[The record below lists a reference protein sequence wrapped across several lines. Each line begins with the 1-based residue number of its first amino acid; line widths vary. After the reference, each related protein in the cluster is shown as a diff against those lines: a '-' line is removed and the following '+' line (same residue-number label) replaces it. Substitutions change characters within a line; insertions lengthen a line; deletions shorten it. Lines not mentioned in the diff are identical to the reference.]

1 MDFMQVIRIV
11 ILVLQITFAICYS
24 YQVFYII
31 YMLIQPQ
38 TVLKKEA
45 TPHRFAVLISARN
58 ESAVIGQL
66 LNSIRNQTY
75 PRELVDVYVIADNCT
90 DNTGEIAEK
99 HGAKVYV
106 RNNLE
111 LIGKGYAL
119 DFALKKMM
127 ADGDFDNYDAF
138 MVFDADNILEP
149 DYIEQMN
156 KVFSQGHRAIT
167 SYRNSKNFDDN
178 WITGGYST
186 WFLRESKYLNNARM
200 NLHTSCAISGTGFL
214 VHHDIF
220 AENGGWKHHL
230 LTEDIEFSIDSVIKG
245 ERIAYCPDAVLYDE
259 QPITFKQS
267 WNQRL
272 RWAKGFYQVFAKY
285 GGGLFKSIFKFNK
298 GSFAAFDMLMSIFP
312 ALFLTIAYI
321 ITYLVCIVYCA
332 VTSNGE
338 MLLVMLK
345 DLGIMIF
352 NCYLFLYAVGLITII
367 TEWKRINTTGGRKI
381 LVSFSF
387 PLFLLTYIPIAIVAL
402 FKKVTWTPIKHGQ
415 SPTKISKTA
424 AATAEGVNEDE
435 IADNDANN
443 E

>member
-1 MDFMQVIRIV
+1 MEFLTVIRIV
-11 ILVLQITFAICYS
+11 LSVLQLTFALCYS

-31 YMLIQPQ
+31 YMLIQPT
-38 TVLKKEA
+38 TVLKKEPK
-45 TPHRFAVLISARN
+45 PHRFAVIISARN

-66 LNSIRNQTY
+66 LNSIENQTY
-75 PRELVDVYVIADNCT
+75 SKELVDVYLIADNCT
-90 DNTGEIAEK
+90 DNTADIARE
-99 HGAKVYV
+99 HGANVYI

-127 ADGDFDNYDAF
+127 ADGVFDNYDAF

-156 KVFSQGHRAIT
+156 KVFSQGHRVIT

-178 WITGGYST
+178 WITGGYSI

-200 NLHTSCAISGTGFL
+200 NLHTSCSISGTGFL

-220 AENGGWKHHL
+220 AENGGWKHHT
-230 LTEDIEFSIDSVIKG
+230 LTEDIEFTIDSVTKG

-285 GGGLFKSIFKFNK
+285 GGELVKSIFTRH
-298 GSFAAFDMLMSIFP
+298 SFASFDMLMSIFP

-321 ITYLVCIVYCA
+321 VIYVICIAYSA
-332 VTSNGE
+332 FTSNLD
-338 MLLVMLK
+338 MLFALLRDLGVML
-345 DLGIMIF
+345 F
-352 NCYLFLYAVGLITII
+352 NCYAFLYVVGLITII
-367 TEWKRINTTGGRKI
+367 TEWKRINTTGKRKI
-381 LVSFSF
+381 LLSFSF

-402 FKKVTWTPIKHGQ
+402 FKKVTWTPIAHGQ
-415 SPTKISKTA
+415 SPTKVSETA
-424 AATAEGVNEDE
+424 AATVKSSDMG
-435 IADNDANN
+435 NN